1 MKSGACTKTYE
12 GRRVLEMGEQ
22 VWKPGEICVLIGANG
37 SGKSTYAG
45 ILAGILSSDQNR
57 KIMENGISVGYL
69 PQRPYAFRMSL
80 EKNLMIASGDRKLAE
95 ELMQGL
101 NLTHLRHTG
110 GKRLSGGESARM
122 ALARVLMRPCD
133 FLILDEPTAAMDMQ
147 STVLAEDAVREYRG
161 RTGAAVL
168 LVTHSIRQA
177 ERLGDRLLFFR
188 EGRLWETGD
197 CAEHL
202 RSPRTEELRK
212 FLDFYG

>member
-1 MKSGACTKTYE
+1 
-12 GRRVLEMGEQ
+12 
-22 VWKPGEICVLIGANG
+22 
-37 SGKSTYAG
+37 
-45 ILAGILSSDQNR
+45 
-57 KIMENGISVGYL
+57 
-69 PQRPYAFRMSL
+69 MSL

-147 STVLAEDAVREYRG
+147 STVLAEAAVREYRG